1 VAAAYFRA
9 TAKGECCV
17 PSGENIRRVA
27 GDLAPFSAGRAQ
39 GAAQVWARTAETS
52 ASYCLNLRLRS
63 NLVRDEG

>member
-1 VAAAYFRA
+1 VEAAYFRA
-9 TAKGECCV
+9 SAKGECCV

-27 GDLAPFSAGRAQ
+27 GDLAPFSAGKAQ

-52 ASYCLNLRLRS
+52 ASCLNPRLRS

>member
-9 TAKGECCV
+9 AARGECCV

-27 GDLAPFSAGRAQ
+27 GDLAPFSAERAQ
-39 GAAQVWARTAETS
+39 DAAQVWARTVETS
-52 ASYCLNLRLRS
+52 ASECLNLRLRP

>member
-1 VAAAYFRA
+1 MAAAYFRA

-52 ASYCLNLRLRS
+52 AS
-63 NLVRDEG
+63 